1 MDLGRQLGGAY
12 KFWIC
17 EGGLIGQ
24 LGLLIVRNRRICVS
38 NGVVQAGGVKT
49 TTCELPLEKRD
60 AFDDP
65 LGMPSSVRH
74 AEIDL
79 RHIGD
84 AHEVVI
90 SAERCGKPLEA
101 CADYVVCILVI
112 KLLQQRRRLALILR
126 DMDFRCGVQD
136 GVG

>member
-1 MDLGRQLGGAY
+1 MDLGRQLGGVY
-12 KFWIC
+12 KCGIC
-17 EGGLIGQ
+17 KGGLIGQ

-38 NGVVQAGGVKT
+38 NGVMQAGGLIAA
-49 TTCELPLEKRD
+49 TCQLPLEKRD

-65 LGMPSSVRH
+65 LWMPSLARH

-90 SAERCGKPLEA
+90 SAERCGEPIEA
-101 CADYVVCILVI
+101 CADHVVCILVI
-112 KLLQQRRRLALILR
+112 KLLQQRCRLALILR
-126 DMDFRCGVQD
+126 DVDLRYGVQD